1 MLKINEI
8 FKSIQGESSYVG
20 LPCVFVRLTGCNLR
34 CSYCDTEYAFYEGK
48 EMTVS
53 KTIAAVEEFNLQLVE
68 ITGGEPLLQAKSYD
82 LMKRLLSLNY
92 EVMLE
97 TGGSISIQDVPK
109 EVVKIVDMKCPSS
122 GEVKKNDL
130 KNLFRLSQH
139 DEVKFVIGNR
149 KDYEWSLRVLK
160 EYKLQ
165 EKAKILFSPIF
176 EVLNLCSLA
185 KWILE
190 DNLSVR
196 LQTQL
201 HKHIWDKH
209 STGV

>member
-1 MLKINEI
+1 MLHITEI
-8 FKSIQGESSYVG
+8 YKSIQGESSFVG

-53 KTIAAVEEFNLQLVE
+53 KAVAAVEEFGLQLVE
-68 ITGGEPLLQAKSYD
+68 ITGGEPLLQAESYD
-82 LMKRLLSLNY
+82 LMTRLLSLNY

-109 EVVKIVDMKCPSS
+109 EVFKIVDMKCPSS
-122 GEVKKNDL
+122 GEMEKNDL
-130 KNLFRLSQH
+130 KNLFRLAQH

-149 KDYEWSLRVLK
+149 KDYEWSLTILK

>member
-1 MLKINEI
+1 MLQITEI
-8 FKSIQGESSYVG
+8 YKSIQGESSFVG

-53 KTIAAVEEFNLQLVE
+53 KAVAAVEEFGLQLVE
-68 ITGGEPLLQAKSYD
+68 ITGGEPLLQAESYD
-82 LMKRLLSLNY
+82 LMTRLLSLNY

-109 EVVKIVDMKCPSS
+109 EVFKIVDMKCPSS
-122 GEVKKNDL
+122 GEMEKNDL
-130 KNLFRLSQH
+130 KNLFRLAQH

-149 KDYEWSLRVLK
+149 KDYEWSLTILK